1 MNTVQALAEV
11 LEPVDEPRLTA
22 ISQPSF
28 RLLIENTADG
38 VLVVDLAGAV
48 LYANP
53 AAGTIL
59 GHSREDLL
67 HVPLGRPIVRGETAE
82 ITVHRPGG
90 RPAEVEM
97 RVVEVSW
104 DGKPALLAS
113 LRDISARRAQEER
126 QRQSQKLEAVG
137 RLAAGIV
144 HDFNNLLA
152 VFESG
157 LRLLKNKLARDP
169 GDPDVAMLIEELLK
183 RMQTGSALTHRLL
196 AFSRRQVLSPQVTDL
211 NERIR
216 SLTSL
221 LERTLGSG
229 IRIELDLDPASGA
242 VLIDPDQLDTAI
254 LNLAVN
260 ARDAMAGTGVLAVET
275 SRDILSDVEELEN
288 SPASF
293 CRVTVRDTGCGMSR
307 EVVAQVFE
315 PFFTTKG
322 EGEGTGLGLSQVY
335 GFVRQS
341 GGHVHI
347 DSEVGRGTS
356 IHLFL
361 PCSPGGAGP
370 LLKTGADAKPGAG
383 SGHRT

>member
-1 MNTVQALAEV
+1 MNVERGLAEV
-11 LEPVDEPRLTA
+11 LEPVDDSRLTS

-28 RLLIENTADG
+28 QLLIENTADG
-38 VLVVDLAGAV
+38 ILVVDLSGAV

-53 AAGTIL
+53 AACRIF
-59 GHSREDLL
+59 GHSREELL
-67 HVPLGRPIVRGETAE
+67 HVPLGRPMASGETAE

-90 RPAEVEM
+90 KPADVEM
-97 RVVEVSW
+97 RVVEVTW
-104 DGKPALLAS
+104 DGELALLAS

-144 HDFNNLLA
+144 HDFNNLVA

-157 LRLLKNKLARDP
+157 LRLLERQLAHDAVDPKVGKLI
-169 GDPDVAMLIEELLK
+169 GELLK
-183 RMQTGSALTHRLL
+183 RTQNGRALTQRLL
-196 AFSRRQVLSPQVTDL
+196 AFSRRQTLSPQATDL
-211 NERIR
+211 NERVR
-216 SLTSL
+216 SLTGL

-229 IRIELDLDPASGA
+229 VQIRLDLDPGLGP

-260 ARDAMAGTGVLAVET
+260 ARDAMAGKGTLTVET
-275 SRDILSDVEELEN
+275 GTDVPGDPEIVDGPGDSL
-288 SPASF
+288 A
-293 CRVTVRDTGCGMSR
+293 RITVADTGCGMSR
-307 EVVAQVFE
+307 EVLAQVFE

-335 GFVRQS
+335 GFVHQS
-341 GGHVHI
+341 GGQVHI
-347 DSEVGRGTS
+347 ESEVGAGTR

-361 PCSPGGAGP
+361 PGIRPDQTA
-370 LLKTGADAKPGAG
+370 AI
-383 SGHRT
+383 

>member
-1 MNTVQALAEV
+1 MNKRETLTEV
-11 LEPVDEPRLTA
+11 LEPVDDSHLTG

-53 AAGTIL
+53 AAGQIL

-67 HVPLGRPIVRGETAE
+67 RVPLGRPVTRGETAE

-90 RPAEVEM
+90 KPADVEM
-97 RVVEVSW
+97 RVVEVTW

-113 LRDISARRAQEER
+113 LRDVSARRAQEER

-144 HDFNNLLA
+144 HDFNNLIA

-157 LRLLKNKLARDP
+157 LRLLERQLAQDP
-169 GDPDVAMLIEELLK
+169 ANPKVARLIEELLT
-183 RMQTGSALTHRLL
+183 RAQNGSALTQQLL
-196 AFSRRQVLSPQVTDL
+196 AFSRRQPLSPRITDL
-211 NERIR
+211 NERVR

-221 LERTLGSG
+221 LERTLGRG
-229 IRIELDLDPASGA
+229 VQIRLDLDPGLDP
-242 VLIDPDQLDTAI
+242 VLIDPNQLDTAI

-260 ARDAMAGTGVLAVET
+260 ARDAMGDTGILTIGTG
-275 SRDILSDVEELEN
+275 RDVPGDLEIVDG
-288 SPASF
+288 SSESF
-293 CRVTVRDTGCGMSR
+293 VRVTVADTGCGMSK
-307 EVVAQVFE
+307 EILAQVFE
-315 PFFTTKG
+315 PFFTTKR

-341 GGHVHI
+341 GGQVHI
-347 DSEVGRGTS
+347 ESEVGKGTR

-361 PCSPGGAGP
+361 PRAQS
-370 LLKTGADAKPGAG
+370 LDE
-383 SGHRT
+383 RD

>member
-1 MNTVQALAEV
+1 MRNAVNKRETLTEV
-11 LEPVDEPRLTA
+11 LEPVDDSHLTG

-38 VLVVDLAGAV
+38 VLVVDLFGSV

-53 AAGTIL
+53 AAGQIL
-59 GHSREDLL
+59 GHSREELL
-67 HVPLGRPIVRGETAE
+67 HVPLGRPVTRGETAE
-82 ITVHRPGG
+82 ITVRRPDGK
-90 RPAEVEM
+90 PAEVEM
-97 RVVEVSW
+97 RVVEVTW

-144 HDFNNLLA
+144 HDFNNLIA

-157 LRLLKNKLARDP
+157 LRLLERQLTQDP
-169 GDPDVAMLIEELLK
+169 ADPKVGRLIEELLK
-183 RMQTGSALTHRLL
+183 RTQNGSALTQQLL
-196 AFSRRQVLSPQVTDL
+196 AFSRRQPLSPQATDL
-211 NERIR
+211 NERIQ

-229 IRIELDLDPASGA
+229 VRVQLDLAPTPCL
-242 VLIDPDQLDTAI
+242 VLIDPNQLDTAI

-260 ARDAMAGTGVLAVET
+260 ARDAMAGTGILTIET
-275 SRDILSDVEELEN
+275 GQDLSSDFDIPEGFND
-288 SPASF
+288 PFA
-293 CRVTVRDTGCGMSR
+293 RITVRDTGCGMSK
-307 EVVAQVFE
+307 EVLAQVFE

-335 GFVRQS
+335 GFVHQS
-341 GGHVHI
+341 GGQVHI
-347 DSEVGRGTS
+347 ESEVGRGTS

-361 PCSPGGAGP
+361 PCPPPSSV
-370 LLKTGADAKPGAG
+370 
-383 SGHRT
+383 SG